1 MKSKIITTLSIIF
14 ITLSFFS
21 FKQKVE
27 IVNGEDDIVA
37 TWWNEE
43 KTSKIKI
50 YKNTAGKIYGKIV
63 WLADPNDK
71 DGKPRTDVNNPDESK
86 RSQALLN
93 LVILKNFT
101 YVEEDKWEDGE
112 IYDPTNGKTYSCEM
126 ELSED
131 GKELDITGYIGFTWI
146 GRTSTFTKVE

>member
-1 MKSKIITTLSIIF
+1 
-14 ITLSFFS
+14 
-21 FKQKVE
+21 
-27 IVNGEDDIVA
+27 
-37 TWWNEE
+37 
-43 KTSKIKI
+43 
-50 YKNTAGKIYGKIV
+50 
-63 WLADPNDK
+63 
-71 DGKPRTDVNNPDESK
+71 
-86 RSQALLN
+86 